1 MSRKWIRGAGALLFA
16 GLMLAGSQPAGAQR
30 RERGTIPENTVVRL
44 KTATPLN
51 SATARQGDRF
61 TATLSDT
68 DRSGFPDGARF
79 VGVVSE
85 VRRHSGRQPG
95 TLNVE
100 LRRVILP
107 DNTRVALTGRL
118 TSLSAEN
125 IRRMDDGRFEN
136 NQRGDGAPNWNWAGY
151 GTDPGPYRRS
161 ARKSQNGLPGQLF
174 DFLGGN
180 RGAND
185 RFHEVAL
192 PAGTEF
198 GMRLDQQVVFEDR
211 RTYRYFGRGNRR
223 DDNRRDDNRG
233 DGNRG
238 DEGRRGD
245 RQDDYRDAAVRVDG
259 RIVEMTSRPRRV
271 NGVLFVPLQAVARAA
286 NMGFTQRAGQESF
299 TLTTDAGRTEAT
311 AGQVRVNRTG
321 RAPITLTE
329 APLLSDGV
337 IYVSAD
343 YLERVA
349 DLRVDWNPAQMRLDL
364 QSRR

>member
-1 MSRKWIRGAGALLFA
+1 MSRKLVRSAVGALLLT
-16 GLMLAGSQPAGAQR
+16 GLIMSGAQAGMVRR

-44 KTATPLN
+44 KVTTPLN

-61 TATLSDT
+61 AATLSDS

-107 DNTRVALTGRL
+107 DNSRVALTGHL

-125 IRRMDDGRFEN
+125 IRRMDDGRYEDN
-136 NQRGDGAPNWNWAGY
+136 PRGDANRNWNWAGN
-151 GTDPGPYRRS
+151 GTDPGPYRRT
-161 ARKSQNGLPGQLF
+161 ARKSQNGLPQNLF
-174 DFLGGN
+174 DFLSGDRGG
-180 RGAND
+180 ND
-185 RFHEVAL
+185 RFHDVSL
-192 PAGTEF
+192 VAGTEF

-211 RTYRYFGRGNRR
+211 QSFRYFGRGDRR
-223 DDNRRDDNRG
+223 E
-233 DGNRG
+233 GNRG
-238 DEGRRGD
+238 DDRGRGD
-245 RQDDYRDAAVRVDG
+245 RQDGDYRDAAVRFDG
-259 RIVEMTSRPRRV
+259 RIVEMTSRPRRF
-271 NGVLFVPLQAVARAA
+271 NGVLFVPLQVIAQAA
-286 NMGFTQRAGQESF
+286 NISFSQRAGQESF
-299 TLTTDAGRTEAT
+299 TLTTAAGRTEAY

-321 RAPITLTE
+321 RTPITLAE
-329 APLLSDGV
+329 SPILADGV

-349 DLRVDWNPAQMRLDL
+349 DLRVDWNPTQMRLDL
-364 QSRR
+364 QSRH